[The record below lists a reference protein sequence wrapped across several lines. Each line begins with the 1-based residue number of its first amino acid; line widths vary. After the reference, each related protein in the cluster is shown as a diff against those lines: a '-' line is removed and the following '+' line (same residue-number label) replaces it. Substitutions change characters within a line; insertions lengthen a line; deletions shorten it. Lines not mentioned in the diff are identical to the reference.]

1 MYRRIVALRRYGA
14 VLRLRRF
21 YPAAGL
27 RPTCYMPLLSS
38 AQLALTEVLRQ
49 RLVAAG
55 CQYGR
60 FDVSEPAACLSLS
73 GQKADGKTI
82 YFWEFSQKFHQL
94 VGTYLQEH
102 YDEHTAQ
109 LTIQIDVATAQAQYL
124 RIPKATPEL
133 APAPQAPAADVRPAP
148 APDST
153 PYGLTLAAQVAARLD
168 QGLTLA
174 HSQRGYGGMGLARGA
189 GAEYQYGE
197 VWDSA
202 LSPNQIFPSWA
213 RFVAWLAAQSDFSL
227 AEPRSHSA
235 ASHHQ
240 AITRQRLT
248 ELAQRT

>member
-1 MYRRIVALRRYGA
+1 MS
-14 VLRLRRF
+14 
-21 YPAAGL
+21 P
-27 RPTCYMPLLSS
+27 LSS

-49 RLVAAG
+49 RLAAAG

-60 FDVSEPAACLSLS
+60 FDVSEPEACLSLS
-73 GQKADGKTI
+73 GQKADGKTL

-94 VGTYLQEH
+94 VGTYLQEQ

-124 RIPKATPEL
+124 RIPKHTPEL
-133 APAPQAPAADVRPAP
+133 APTAQAPASDLCPLP
-148 APDST
+148 APDRT

-168 QGLTLA
+168 QGIALTY
-174 HSQRGYGGMGLARGA
+174 SQRGYGGMGLARGM

-202 LSPNQIFPSWA
+202 LSPSQTFPSWA
-213 RFVAWLAAQSDFSL
+213 AFVAWLAAQSDFSL
-227 AEPRSHSA
+227 AGPHSQGP
-235 ASHHQ
+235 SSRYNQ

-248 ELAQRT
+248 ELVQRA